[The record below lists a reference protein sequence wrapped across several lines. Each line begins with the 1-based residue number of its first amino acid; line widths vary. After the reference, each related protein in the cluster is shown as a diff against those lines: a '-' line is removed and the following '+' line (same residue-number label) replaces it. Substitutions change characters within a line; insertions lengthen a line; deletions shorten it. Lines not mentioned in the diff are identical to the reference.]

1 MFNLR
6 SHSRASHI
14 AAIDLGSNS
23 FHMIVAR
30 WDNGQLT
37 LLDRLREPV
46 RLGFGLQEDGSLSED
61 ARERALA
68 CMERFGECLR
78 GYPSRSVRIVGTKTL
93 RSVKDS
99 SQFL

>member
-1 MFNLR
+1 MFDL
-6 SHSRASHI
+6 SSRPDAAASHI
-14 AAIDLGSNS
+14 AALDLGSNS

-46 RLGFGLQEDGSLSED
+46 RMGFGLQADGSLSKE

-68 CMERFGECLR
+68 CLERFGECLR
-78 GYPSRSVRIVGTKTL
+78 AYPSRSVRIRGSPL
-93 RSVKDS
+93 YCPG
-99 SQFL
+99 